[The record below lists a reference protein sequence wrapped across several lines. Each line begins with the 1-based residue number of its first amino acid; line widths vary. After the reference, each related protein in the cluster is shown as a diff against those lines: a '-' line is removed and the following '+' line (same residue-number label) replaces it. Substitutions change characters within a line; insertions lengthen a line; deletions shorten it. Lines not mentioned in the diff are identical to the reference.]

1 MGKFKLDNVRFGLIR
16 DSSGA
21 DQDNI
26 YIYAGD
32 KKITIDKMDPQGSGC
47 YLENIPDDIINPEDY
62 DISDLDYVSDKIL
75 DEVPKGSFI
84 ELIPLTPVKNIIMD
98 FCENGCPVGEEN
110 CSGACPLKPLKTR
123 CEKNMSICQKGCQE
137 I

>member
-1 MGKFKLDNVRFGLIR
+1 MFDLVL
-16 DSSGA
+16 SETVSGR
-21 DQDNI
+21 I
-26 YIYAGD
+26 KIMSIFMPGI
-32 KKITIDKMDPQGSGC
+32 KKITIDKLDPQGNGR
-47 YLENIPDDIINPEDY
+47 YLEDIPKGTINPSDY
-62 DISDLDYVSDKIL
+62 DVSTLDYVSGKIL

-123 CEKNMSICQKGCQE
+123 CEKNMSICQEECQE

>member
-16 DSSGA
+16 DSTGA
-21 DQDNI
+21 DQDSV

-32 KKITIDKMDPQGSGC
+32 KKITVDKMDPQGSGR
-47 YLENIPDDIINPEDY
+47 YLEDIPRGTINPLDY
-62 DISDLDYVSDKIL
+62 DVSTLDYVSSKIL
-75 DEVPKGSFI
+75 DDVPKGSFI
-84 ELIPLTPVKNIIMD
+84 ELIPLTPVQDIIMD

-110 CSGACPLKPLKTR
+110 CSGACPLKLLKNR
-123 CEKNMSICQKGCQE
+123 CKKDMSICQKGCQE